1 MRKRNQRGSTIL
13 ESGLVFGS
21 FMFML
26 VGTLDFG
33 QFLFRHQSLTERVR
47 YAGRWAV
54 TRPYSATTPSDP
66 NTVYATPETI
76 KNVILYNTATLNQN
90 NNEPP
95 PATFWGLTASDVNVT
110 RVTGAATQPDRL
122 VIRVRNNFTMFSP
135 YIAGQ
140 HQGRPIVISFP
151 YEGLD

>member
-1 MRKRNQRGSTIL
+1 MRRRNQRGSTIL
-13 ESGLVFGS
+13 ESGLVFGV

-47 YAGRWAV
+47 YAGRWAIA
-54 TRPYSATTPSDP
+54 RPYAATQPANDP
-66 NTVYATPETI
+66 TVYATPDSI
-76 KNVILYNTATLNQN
+76 RNMILYNVTSFGPNE
-90 NNEPP
+90 EPP
-95 PATFWGLTASDVNVT
+95 ATTFWGLTSGDVQVE

-122 VIRVRNNFTMFSP
+122 VIRVRNRFLSISP
-135 YIAGQ
+135 YIAGT
-140 HQGRPIVISFP
+140 HEGRPVVVSFP

>member
-1 MRKRNQRGSTIL
+1 MRKKNQRGSTIL

-26 VGTLDFG
+26 IGTLDFG
-33 QFLFRHQSLTERVR
+33 QVLFRHQSLTERVR

-54 TRPYSATTPSDP
+54 TRPYASSQPS
-66 NTVYATPETI
+66 NTQTVYATPQSI
-76 KNVILYNTATLNQN
+76 RNIILYNTPTLDSQDTA
-90 NNEPP
+90 
-95 PATFWGLTASDVNVT
+95 PASFWGLGNGDVDVT
-110 RVTGAATQPDRL
+110 RVTGSTTQPDRL
-122 VIRVRNNFTMFSP
+122 VIRVRNRFAMFSP

-140 HQGRPIVISFP
+140 REGRPIVVSFP